1 MAMCSKSHNYIR
13 WAPCIIITC
22 LIISNVIP
30 LYAAPIRTVEAVAT
44 KISDGDT
51 IQAVT
56 KEGTKIKIRLYG
68 IDAPE
73 TEKSNKK
80 TGHVSKQGEPFG
92 EESRE
97 YLSSMIDGKHIRIDI
112 ITIDRYRRMV
122 GVIWLDNKNVNLEM
136 IKASMAE
143 AYREYLKE
151 PYRAQFIQ
159 AERVARADKRGI
171 WSQGANYERPSAY
184 RKRMGIGE
192 I

>member
-1 MAMCSKSHNYIR
+1 MAMCSKSHNYIQ

-56 KEGTKIKIRLYG
+56 KEGTKIK
-68 IDAPE
+68 
-73 TEKSNKK
+73 
-80 TGHVSKQGEPFG
+80 
-92 EESRE
+92 
-97 YLSSMIDGKHIRIDI
+97 
-112 ITIDRYRRMV
+112 RRSGNSLLFKGGM
-122 GVIWLDNKNVNLEM
+122 
-136 IKASMAE
+136 KAK
-143 AYREYLKE
+143 YLKE